1 VRSLERRS
9 TRSAPRID
17 ASAHHPTVPQQLPT
31 GTLTASVAYHPSVP
45 PNRPADLSQL
55 HVIVPVRALDDGKQR
70 LSPVMGEQQRAMLV
84 AGLLRRTLDV
94 IRAWGGAV
102 AIHVVSPDP
111 AVMPLARSG
120 GARALLQTD
129 EGLNEGIVA
138 ARAIAIAGGAT
149 AVLILPADLPVLE
162 ADALDAIVEAADAA
176 VAAGA
181 GQPVVVVAPADA
193 RSGTNGLLLSPP
205 DAIAPGFGPAS
216 LERHL
221 RAAAAAGASTQLVV
235 DAALGFDL
243 DTPDDL
249 TLLGPERLAE
259 LIRPSPPRPSTVR

>member
-1 VRSLERRS
+1 M
-9 TRSAPRID
+9 
-17 ASAHHPTVPQQLPT
+17 
-31 GTLTASVAYHPSVP
+31 P
-45 PNRPADLSQL
+45 PIRPADLSQL

-70 LSPVMGEQQRAMLV
+70 LSPVLGEQQRAMLV
-84 AGLLRRTLDV
+84 AGLLERTLEV

-120 GARALLQTD
+120 GARPILQAD

-138 ARAIAIAGGAT
+138 AREIAVSGGAT
-149 AVLILPADLPVLE
+149 AILILPADLPVLE
-162 ADALDAIVEAADAA
+162 ADALDALVDAADAA
-176 VAAGA
+176 LAAG
-181 GQPVVVVAPADA
+181 GGRPVVVVAPADA

-221 RAAAAAGASTQLVV
+221 RAAGAAGASTQLVV

-249 TLLGPERLAE
+249 TLLGPARLAK
-259 LIRPSPPRPSTVR
+259 LMRPTPPRASTVP